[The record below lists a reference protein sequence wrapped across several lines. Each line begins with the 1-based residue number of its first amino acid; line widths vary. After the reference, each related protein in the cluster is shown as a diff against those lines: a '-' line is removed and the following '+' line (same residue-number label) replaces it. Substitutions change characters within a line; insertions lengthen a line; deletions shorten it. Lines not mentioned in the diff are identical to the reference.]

1 MHLVY
6 IVMGLALVQ
15 YMYFA
20 IAVGGARGR
29 FGVTAPATSGHAVF
43 DRYFRVQMNTLELI
57 VVLIPALLLF
67 ANYVDARIA
76 AGLGAVDIIGR
87 FMYFRSY
94 IADPSKRGPGFG
106 LSLLPIAVLLIGG
119 IIGAAL
125 QVIHGT

>member
-6 IVMGLALVQ
+6 IVMGLALAQ
-15 YMYFA
+15 YMYFTF
-20 IAVGGARGR
+20 AVGGARGR
-29 FGVTAPATSGHAVF
+29 FGVKAPATSGHEVF

-67 ANYVDARIA
+67 ATYVDARIA
-76 AGLGAVDIIGR
+76 AGLGAVYIIGR

-94 IADPSKRGPGFG
+94 ITDPPKRGLGYG
-106 LSLLPIAVLLIGG
+106 LSLLPITVLLIGG

>member
-67 ANYVDARIA
+67 ATYVDARIA
-76 AGLGAVDIIGR
+76 AGLGAVYIIGR

-94 IADPSKRGPGFG
+94 IAEPAKRGPGFG